1 MKTFPHPCWSTREGT
16 ITRKNVPSAALMKHF
31 TGNKKAIFVPD
42 NVLERPCQIRG

>member
-1 MKTFPHPCWSTREGT
+1 MKMFPQACWGTREGT
-16 ITRKNVPSAALMKHF
+16 MTCNNVPPAVLKKHF